1 MVTDESSVE
10 KMRKQYESGGFGY
23 GHAKQALFE
32 TLLDKFAPA
41 RSQFDKLMEE
51 PQQMDL
57 VLKQGAEKAQEIA
70 EDVLS
75 RVRSRLG
82 FLIQA

>member
-1 MVTDESSVE
+1 MN
-10 KMRKQYESGGFGY
+10 RGFGY

-32 TLLDKFAPA
+32 TLLDKFEPA
-41 RSQFDKLMEE
+41 RFQFDKLMDE

-57 VLKQGAEKAQEIA
+57 VLEQGAQKAQEIA

-82 FLIQA
+82 FISKS

>member
-1 MVTDESSVE
+1 MIAEESEV
-10 KMRKQYESGGFGY
+10 KQMRLKYESGGFGY
-23 GHAKQALFE
+23 GHAKQALYE
-32 TLLDKFAPA
+32 ILLDKFSSA
-41 RSQFDKLMEE
+41 RSQFDELMDE

-57 VLKQGAEKAQEIA
+57 VLEQGAQKAQEIA

-82 FLIQA
+82 FLT

>member
-1 MVTDESSVE
+1 VF
-10 KMRKQYESGGFGY
+10 ESGGFGY

-32 TLLDKFAPA
+32 ILLDKFALA
-41 RSQFDKLMEE
+41 RSQFDKLMDE

-57 VLKQGAEKAQEIA
+57 VLEQGAQKAQEIA

-82 FLIQA
+82 FFC

>member
-1 MVTDESSVE
+1 
-10 KMRKQYESGGFGY
+10 
-23 GHAKQALFE
+23 
-32 TLLDKFAPA
+32 
-41 RSQFDKLMEE
+41 MEE

-57 VLKQGAEKAQEIA
+57 VLIQGAQKAQEIA

-82 FLIQA
+82 FLTQA

>member
-1 MVTDESSVE
+1 MNRE
-10 KMRKQYESGGFGY
+10 
-23 GHAKQALFE
+23 ALDMAMPSKFYLRS
-32 TLLDKFAPA
+32 LLEKFAPA
-41 RSQFDKLMEE
+41 RSQFDKLMKD

-57 VLKQGAEKAQEIA
+57 VLKQGAQKAQEIA

-82 FLIQA
+82 FLT

>member
-1 MVTDESSVE
+1 
-10 KMRKQYESGGFGY
+10 
-23 GHAKQALFE
+23 
-32 TLLDKFAPA
+32 
-41 RSQFDKLMEE
+41 
-51 PQQMDL
+51 MDL

-82 FLIQA
+82 FLTQA